1 MYCLSLAAQLEVEAA
16 EDHRKGHKWGH
27 GVGGLQ
33 VELMRVYLAAHQDV
47 VVGVFLPYQHHVLN
61 RGQFA
66 LPLEIDAVAVM
77 LLIVPGFLGHQLD
90 DLPVGIVSTAVVQ
103 FLEGGVAVT

>member
-1 MYCLSLAAQLEVEAA
+1 
-16 EDHRKGHKWGH
+16 
-27 GVGGLQ
+27 
-33 VELMRVYLAAHQDV
+33 
-47 VVGVFLPYQHHVLN
+47 
-61 RGQFA
+61 
-66 LPLEIDAVAVM
+66 M